1 MSGIL
6 DSRTR
11 IFDTILTVEGRKQIA
26 QGTLRAEFVSFT
38 DGGTIYNIDTI
49 VSGGLS
55 VTDRFQLEAT
65 SLPQDTI
72 TIEADDSGRLTG
84 FPISGSQRFA
94 IRSGQILSASSENE
108 TRPVTGSQFASM
120 AGTLLSSSID
130 NFKKLY
136 ILRSPDPID
145 NRERQ
150 FLIGPKSKQFVITP
164 SRPCGAGS
172 ITSARIDH
180 VESFFQDKRLSHLP
194 NYQFLPPVNKA
205 RLGENT
211 QTVLGEFVNLNQE
224 PILTF
229 DEVNTEISDFE
240 QQGFGETFRFTETSR
255 QNNVIGQF
263 FELSAGQMV
272 KLDVIDFGAFVD
284 KNRSTKH
291 VFFAGKVY
299 EDNMGSNTFV
309 NLFTIIFN

>member
-1 MSGIL
+1 MAGIL
-6 DSRTR
+6 NQKER
-11 IFDTILTVEGRKQIA
+11 ILDTILTIEGRKQIA
-26 QGTLRAEFVSFT
+26 QGTLKAEFVSFT
-38 DGGTIYNIDTI
+38 DGGTIYKLDTI
-49 VSGGLS
+49 VSGGPD
-55 VTDRFQLEAT
+55 VTDRIQLEAT

-72 TIEADDSGRLTG
+72 AIEADDSGRLTG
-84 FPISGSQRFA
+84 FPISGSARFV

-108 TRPVTGSQFASM
+108 TSPVTGSQFASL

-136 ILRSPDPID
+136 ILQSPDPID
-145 NRERQ
+145 NKERQ
-150 FLIGPKSKQFVITP
+150 FLIGPKDKQFVITP
-164 SRPCGAGS
+164 SRPYGTAS
-172 ITSARIDH
+172 ITSARVDH

-211 QTVLGEFVNLNQE
+211 RTALGEYVNLNQE

-229 DEVNTEISDFE
+229 DDVKTEVSGFE
-240 QQGFGETFRFTETSR
+240 QQGFAETFRFTETSR
-255 QNNVIGQF
+255 QSNVFGQF

-272 KLDVIDFGAFVD
+272 KLDIIDFGAFID
-284 KNRSTKH
+284 ENRSTKH

-299 EDNMGSNTFV
+299 EDGMGSNTFV
-309 NLFTIIFN
+309 NLFTIIFE